1 MTDHEKTDSDNI
13 DISPEEARVRGLYF
27 HDGRWITL
35 AEAKKLH
42 DKLLVRKDIRRLA
55 NFFFILEGLI
65 GVGVVSA
72 LVYSMFTRPHVPNPE
87 ELLQIAVFGAFCAIA
102 LVIGVGLR
110 QLKPWARV
118 MGLVFYP
125 AVMACL
131 FVVALVA
138 GQLTGQVLAVL
149 VLGLPLAIS
158 FGVLSYL
165 TLYGEG
171 AAEAFD
177 QPGGH

>member
-1 MTDHEKTDSDNI
+1 MTDHGKTDSANI
-13 DISPEEARVRGLYF
+13 DISLEEARAKGLYF

-35 AEAKKLH
+35 AEAKQLH

-72 LVYSMFTRPHVPNPE
+72 LVYSMFARLHAPNPE
-87 ELLQIAVFGAFCAIA
+87 ELLKIAVFGAFCVIA
-102 LVIGVGLR
+102 LVVGVGLR
-110 QLKPWARV
+110 QLRPWARV
-118 MGLVFYP
+118 MDWFSTGSDGL
-125 AVMACL
+125 
-131 FVVALVA
+131 LVCRCPR
-138 GQLTGQVLAVL
+138 GRSIDGQVLAVV

-177 QPGGH
+177 QSGSH

>member
-13 DISPEEARVRGLYF
+13 DISPEEARARGLYF

-35 AEAKKLH
+35 AEAKQLH

-65 GVGVVSA
+65 GLGVVLA
-72 LVYSMFTRPHVPNPE
+72 LVYSMFKRPHVPNPE
-87 ELLQIAVFGAFCAIA
+87 ELLQIAVFGAFCTIA